1 MWSAVASVEYVERCG
16 ETLQRTT
23 TPDTATTTH
32 EEPSCSRCTATCTA
46 TLDRR
51 LVASDLPCR
60 SQTQRAACRCLSL
73 PVRLLQRMTTPKRC
87 GALRRDAATNDHSG
101 ECDDRDGFLLKHARG
116 AILRPLHWPPA
127 PPRWTAAWWRQ
138 TCRAGPRHSV
148 PPAAAC
154 RRKSRLQTNDYF
166 DTLWSTLQA
175 ATRTTPLDLETAG
188 MACSLPWNGAG
199 LPDTANE

>member
-1 MWSAVASVEYVERCG
+1 MERCG
-16 ETLQRTT
+16 ETLQRTS

-73 PVRLLQRMTTPKRC
+73 PVRLLQRMTTPTRC
-87 GALRRDAATNDHSG
+87 GALRGDAATNDHSG

-138 TCRAGPRHSV
+138 TCRAGPRHSA

-154 RRKSRLQTNDYF
+154 RFQSDHCNERPLLTLRRPRRLP
-166 DTLWSTLQA
+166 A
-175 ATRTTPLDLETAG
+175 ETRTRSHPAAAAQPPAPPRWTTAILRPLTVTA
-188 MACSLPWNGAG
+188 CQSQKN
-199 LPDTANE
+199 